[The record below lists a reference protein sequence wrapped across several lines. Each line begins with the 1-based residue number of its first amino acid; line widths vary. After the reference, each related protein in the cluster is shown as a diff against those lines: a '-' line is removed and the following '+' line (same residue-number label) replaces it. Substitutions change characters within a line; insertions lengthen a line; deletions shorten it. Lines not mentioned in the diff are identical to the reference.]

1 MKLNDIETYKLK
13 QNLELYFD
21 FDIKKLNWFN
31 IGGKSKIFFK
41 PKNLKELKDFL
52 TLYSNRGK
60 IFVLGMGSNV
70 LFRDSIYDGVVIKL
84 GNNFS
89 SLSKL
94 KNDTIIVGSSCSQKK
109 FSNFAMENE
118 ISGFEFMSC
127 IPGSIGGGL
136 KMNSGCFGNEFKDNL
151 ISLQCMNLDGTLKV
165 IPSQKIT
172 FNYRNIELDEDLIF
186 LSATFKGNKSNKNII
201 KSLMKEL
208 EIKKNNNQPS
218 RIKTGGSTFKNPID
232 QTSKKAWELIRASV
246 QSDINFGD
254 ASISEKHSNFFVN
267 KNNATFDEMFSL
279 INYVKKKVKEKTG
292 ININLEIKIV
302 E

>member
-1 MKLNDIETYKLK
+1 MKLNDIESYKLK
-13 QNLELYFD
+13 HNLELYFD

-89 SLSKL
+89 SISKL

-151 ISLQCMNLDGTLKV
+151 ISLQCMNLDGILKV

-172 FNYRNIELDEDLIF
+172 FNYRNVELDEDLIF
-186 LSATFKGNKSNKNII
+186 LSATFKGNKSNKDII
-201 KSLMKEL
+201 KSLMTEL
-208 EIKKNNNQPS
+208 EIKKNNNQPL

>member
-1 MKLNDIETYKLK
+1 MKLNDIESYKLK
-13 QNLELYFD
+13 YNLELYFD

-84 GNNFS
+84 GNDFS

-186 LSATFKGNKSNKNII
+186 LSATFKGNKSNKNKI

-232 QTSKKAWELIRASV
+232 QTSKKAWELIRESV
-246 QSDINFGD
+246 QNDINFGD

>member
-1 MKLNDIETYKLK
+1 MKLNDIESYKLK
-13 QNLELYFD
+13 HNLELYFD
-21 FDIKKLNWFN
+21 FDIKKYNWFN

-52 TLYSNRGK
+52 TIYSNRGK

-94 KNDTIIVGSSCSQKK
+94 KNDTIVVGSSCSQKK

-186 LSATFKGNKSNKNII
+186 LSATFKGKKSNKNII
-201 KSLMKEL
+201 MSLMKEL
-208 EIKKNNNQPS
+208 EKKKNNNQPS

>member
-1 MKLNDIETYKLK
+1 MKLNDIESYKLK
-13 QNLELYFD
+13 HNLELYFD

-60 IFVLGMGSNV
+60 IFILGMGSNV

-136 KMNSGCFGNEFKDNL
+136 KMNSGCFGKEFKDNL
-151 ISLQCMNLDGTLKV
+151 ISLQCINLDGTLKV

-172 FNYRNIELDEDLIF
+172 FSYRNIELDEDLIF

-232 QTSKKAWELIRASV
+232 QTSKKAWELIRSSV
-246 QSDINFGD
+246 QNDINFGD

>member
-1 MKLNDIETYKLK
+1 MKLDDIESYKLK
-13 QNLELYFD
+13 HNLELYFD

-60 IFVLGMGSNV
+60 IFILGMGSNV

-84 GNNFS
+84 GNSFS
-89 SLSKL
+89 SISKL

-186 LSATFKGNKSNKNII
+186 LSATFKGNKSNKNKI

-218 RIKTGGSTFKNPID
+218 RIKTGGSTFKNPIE
-232 QTSKKAWELIRASV
+232 QTNKKVWEVIKESV
-246 QSDINFGD
+246 PINTKFGD
-254 ASISEKHSNFFVN
+254 AIISEKHANFFIN
-267 KNNATFDEMFSL
+267 RDKASYKDMKRL
-279 INYVKKKVKEKTG
+279 IDFVKEKVKNKTG
-292 ININLEIKIV
+292 INLDLEIILV

>member
-1 MKLNDIETYKLK
+1 MKLNDIESYKLK
-13 QNLELYFD
+13 HNLELYFD

-186 LSATFKGNKSNKNII
+186 LSATFKGNKSNKNKI

-218 RIKTGGSTFKNPID
+218 KIKTGGSTFKNPID

-246 QSDINFGD
+246 QNDINFGD

>member
-1 MKLNDIETYKLK
+1 MKLNDIESYKLK
-13 QNLELYFD
+13 YNLELYFD

-60 IFVLGMGSNV
+60 IFILGMGSNV

-84 GNNFS
+84 GNNLS
-89 SLSKL
+89 SISKL

-186 LSATFKGNKSNKNII
+186 LSATFKGNKSNKNKI

>member
-1 MKLNDIETYKLK
+1 MKLNDIESYKLK

-70 LFRDSIYDGVVIKL
+70 LFRDSIYDGVIIKL

-94 KNDTIIVGSSCSQKK
+94 NNDTIIVGSSCSQKK

-186 LSATFKGNKSNKNII
+186 LSATFKGNKSNKNKI
-201 KSLMKEL
+201 KALMKEL

-232 QTSKKAWELIRASV
+232 QTSKKAWELIRLSV
-246 QSDINFGD
+246 QKDINFGD

>member
-1 MKLNDIETYKLK
+1 MKLDDIESYKLK
-13 QNLELYFD
+13 HNLELYFD

-60 IFVLGMGSNV
+60 IFILGMGSNV

-94 KNDTIIVGSSCSQKK
+94 NNDTIIVGSSCSQKK